1 MNSLYARIYITLR
14 EMLSTLCL

>member
-1 MNSLYARIYITLR
+1 MNSLYARVYITLR